1 MSGGVGGG
9 GGVKVTGVGESGSAV
24 RQDAFDQREVEPEA
38 LALVA
43 DNTVRSQ
50 YLNEGEGSAAVV
62 CVCVCVRERERER
75 ERLKRELNI

>member
-43 DNTVRSQ
+43 DNTVGSK
-50 YLNEGEGSAAVV
+50 YLKRRGMQCGSGV
-62 CVCVCVRERERER
+62 CVCV
-75 ERLKRELNI
+75 